1 MDRIKDMNE
10 RNQAAPP
17 SGSSTMSVV
26 DLAKASENLPGHIEA
41 IATVVASTKTNARV
55 NFDPILDL
63 ELTIVASGRPS
74 YPVVVRQA
82 VPQLHM
88 AKVQPGS
95 RLVAKVDPTDPSTVW
110 LDLVNS

>member
-1 MDRIKDMNE
+1 MDRIKDMNAHDSAVSAGE
-10 RNQAAPP
+10 PAQASPEPA
-17 SGSSTMSVV
+17 GQV
-26 DLAKASENLPGHIEA
+26 EA
-41 IATVVASTKTNARV
+41 TATVVSSTKTNARV

-63 ELTIVASGRPS
+63 ELNIVAPGRPS
-74 YPVVVRQA
+74 YPVTIRQA

-95 RLVAKVDPTDPSTVW
+95 RLVAKVDLTDPSAVW